1 MFKNKV
7 SPIPIVSGYGGCGE
21 VQSHLKIFKHS
32 LVKISLH
39 KLFAVSQLTPWDRYW
54 PTTESHSKELQLL
67 QFFNVPS
74 LLHLNTWECH
84 VNLNGLFVLQN
95 SFLRSFFLT
104 NLVKTETG
112 FRWRI
117 NLEAL
122 ENNLP
127 EVSSFPTDFPHQH
140 FDGKALFIGGARS
153 DYVR

>member
-1 MFKNKV
+1 MW
-7 SPIPIVSGYGGCGE
+7 GE

-32 LVKISLH
+32 LAKISFH
-39 KLFAVSQLTPWDRYW
+39 KLFAVSQGHEIKICQQQRDVILKSYNC
-54 PTTESHSKELQLL
+54 SSFLICQAFCMKIL
-67 QFFNVPS
+67 
-74 LLHLNTWECH
+74 ECH
-84 VNLNGLFVLQN
+84 VNVNGIFVLQN

-104 NLVKTETG
+104 NLVKSETG

-140 FDGKALFIGGARS
+140 FDGKALFVGGARS